1 MSLREARR
9 EIAELKENILA
20 CYPNTTLKEG
30 PGFEGGPKD
39 IYLYA
44 YTDEDAR
51 DAIREMSSHR
61 TLDIL
66 LKTGIYLHVIP
77 LRPGTMTWLW
87 DNGKKRKARRPARAL
102 AEARATYKVGK
113 AAKRRKGVRPSQKKE
128 EVNGD

>member
-20 CYPNTTLKEG
+20 CYPNTMLKEG

-66 LKTGIYLHVIP
+66 LKPASTFTLFP
-77 LRPGTMTWLW
+77 S
-87 DNGKKRKARRPARAL
+87 APAR
-102 AEARATYKVGK
+102 
-113 AAKRRKGVRPSQKKE
+113 
-128 EVNGD
+128 